1 LSDPISTDA
10 LPAASSAAADS
21 TPAGSPALD
30 IDAMSAEQLHDW
42 RMTGKSSPAD
52 PKDSTPP
59 DADPSPATADA
70 DQPASTDATSEP
82 TSESATPALNA
93 KTKARMDE
101 LLADRSRERER
112 ADRAEQRAR
121 DLEARHS
128 APPPPDARPAAPSPA
143 AAATTLV
150 KPDPETFPYGTA
162 DPDYLEALTDYKVGV
177 TLQKERADRATADA
191 ETAREA
197 ETQRQINAFHERAEK
212 TRAAHKDFDA
222 VALMAPSEIKIG
234 SAADVLI
241 LEHEHGPE
249 ILYHLQQPEHT
260 AERRRILA
268 LAPLPQIIEL
278 IRLGDRL
285 TQAPSAPRSTAAP
298 APPAVLSTRATPA
311 DPVERAIAEDDTAAY
326 NAAMNRRELAKLKG
340 L

>member
-42 RMTGKSSPAD
+42 RMTGKSSPD

-121 DLEARHS
+121 DLEARH
-128 APPPPDARPAAPSPA
+128 APPPPSDARPAVSSTAPA
-143 AAATTLV
+143 ADALV
-150 KPDPETFPYGTA
+150 KPDPETFAYGTA
-162 DPDYLEALTDYKVGV
+162 DPAYLEALTDYKVAA
-177 TLQKERADRATADA
+177 TLQAERQKWDA
-191 ETAREA
+191 SQQAERQA
-197 ETQRQINAFHERAEK
+197 ETQRQTIAAFE
-212 TRAAHKDFDA
+212 TRAAKAREKHADFDA
-222 VALMAPSEIKIG
+222 VALLAPTEIPQG
-234 SAADVLI
+234 SPADLLI
-241 LEHEHGPE
+241 LEHEHGAE
-249 ILYHLQQPEHT
+249 ILYHLQH
-260 AERRRILA
+260 ADHAGERRRILA
-268 LAPLPQIIEL
+268 MKPLDQIVEL
-278 IRLGDRL
+278 VRLGDRL
-285 TQAPSAPRSTAAP
+285 TQAPPAARSTSAP